1 MASLSD
7 TTCARDSRSTWIL
20 QYANAPPSG
29 DESFPDLLYA
39 TCRPRVSIV
48 LCIRLRILF
57 LLREDRVSALYIR
70 RAILVVNHTD
80 FAMEARRGLR
90 PLRASPGGGAGG
102 GEPPPAPP

>member
-39 TCRPRVSIV
+39 TCRPRVSSV
-48 LCIRLRILF
+48 LRIRLRILF

-80 FAMEARRGLR
+80 FAMEAPRGPSAPPPPPPR
-90 PLRASPGGGAGG
+90 GAAGGA
-102 GEPPPAPP
+102 